1 MQDQIISSSNASNL
15 PPSPLA
21 QLFAAWR
28 FPPEL
33 EPTAFLSMLALI
45 SAMQVSPNPA
55 HRLKVATDQFHLLFP
70 RVNEA
75 QRFFELKLKQALA
88 YLLEQNQP
96 SAALSLLKAYRQLP
110 QFADSEIQLVLTS
123 QIPYECAKLFR
134 SFYD

>member
-1 MQDQIISSSNASNL
+1 MTKEITYSSNASNL

-33 EPTAFLSMLALI
+33 EPSAFLSMLALV

-55 HRLKVATDQFHLLFP
+55 HRLKVATDQFHQLFP

-75 QRFFELKLKQALA
+75 QRFFEQKLKQALA

-96 SAALSLLKAYRQLP
+96 SAALELLKAYRQLP

-123 QIPYECAKLFR
+123 QIPADWRKAFQPFL
-134 SFYD
+134 

>member
-1 MQDQIISSSNASNL
+1 MPEHATSNSNASNL

-75 QRFFELKLKQALA
+75 QRFFEQKLKQALA

-96 SAALSLLKAYRQLP
+96 SAALALLKAYRQLP
-110 QFADSEIQLVLTS
+110 QFADSEIQLVLTG
-123 QIPYECAKLFR
+123 QIPAEWVKAFLPYL
-134 SFYD
+134 

>member
-1 MQDQIISSSNASNL
+1 MPEHATSNSNASNL

-33 EPTAFLSMLALI
+33 EPTAFLSMLALV

-55 HRLKVATDQFHLLFP
+55 HRLKVATDQFHQLFP

-75 QRFFELKLKQALA
+75 QRFFEQKLKQALA
-88 YLLEQNQP
+88 YLLEYNQP
-96 SAALSLLKAYRQLP
+96 SAALALLKAYRQLP
-110 QFADSEIQLVLTS
+110 QFVDSEIQLVLTG
-123 QIPYECAKLFR
+123 QIPAEWVKAFR
-134 SFYD
+134 PYL

>member
-33 EPTAFLSMLALI
+33 EPTAFLSMLALV

-70 RVNEA
+70 KVNEA
-75 QRFFELKLKQALA
+75 QRFFEQKLKQALA

-96 SAALSLLKAYRQLP
+96 SAALALLKAYRQLP
-110 QFADSEIQLVLTS
+110 QFADSEIQLVLTG
-123 QIPYECAKLFR
+123 QIPAEWVKAFLPYL
-134 SFYD
+134 

>member
-75 QRFFELKLKQALA
+75 LRFFEQKLKQALA

-96 SAALSLLKAYRQLP
+96 SAALALLKAYRQLP
-110 QFADSEIQLVLTS
+110 QFADSEIQLVLTG
-123 QIPYECAKLFR
+123 QIPAEWLKAFR
-134 SFYD
+134 PFL

>member
-1 MQDQIISSSNASNL
+1 MPEHATSNSNASNL

-33 EPTAFLSMLALI
+33 EPTAFLSMLALV

-75 QRFFELKLKQALA
+75 QRFFEQKLKQALA

-96 SAALSLLKAYRQLP
+96 SAALALLKAYRQLP
-110 QFADSEIQLVLTS
+110 QFSDSEIQLVLIG
-123 QIPYECAKLFR
+123 QIPAEWVKAFR
-134 SFYD
+134 PYL

>member
-1 MQDQIISSSNASNL
+1 MLEHAISNSSASNL

-55 HRLKVATDQFHLLFP
+55 HRLKVATDQFHQLFP

-88 YLLEQNQP
+88 YLLEHNQP
-96 SAALSLLKAYRQLP
+96 SAALALLKAYRQLP
-110 QFADSEIQLVLTS
+110 QFADSEIQLVLTG
-123 QIPYECAKLFR
+123 QIPAEWLKAFHPFL
-134 SFYD
+134 

>member
-33 EPTAFLSMLALI
+33 EPTAFLSMLALV

-75 QRFFELKLKQALA
+75 QRFFEQKLKQALA

-96 SAALSLLKAYRQLP
+96 SAALALLKAYRQLP
-110 QFADSEIQLVLTS
+110 QFADSEIQLVLTG
-123 QIPYECAKLFR
+123 QIPAEWLKAFR
-134 SFYD
+134 PFL

>member
-1 MQDQIISSSNASNL
+1 MPEHATSNSNASNL

-33 EPTAFLSMLALI
+33 EPTAFLSMLALV

-75 QRFFELKLKQALA
+75 QRFFEQKLKQALA

-96 SAALSLLKAYRQLP
+96 SAALALLKAYRQLP
-110 QFADSEIQLVLTS
+110 QFVDSETQLVLTG
-123 QIPYECAKLFR
+123 QIPAEWVKAFR
-134 SFYD
+134 PYL

>member
-1 MQDQIISSSNASNL
+1 MPEHATSNSNASNL

-33 EPTAFLSMLALI
+33 EPTAFLSMLALV

-75 QRFFELKLKQALA
+75 QRFFEQKLKQALA

-96 SAALSLLKAYRQLP
+96 SAALALLKAYRQLP
-110 QFADSEIQLVLTS
+110 QFVDSEIQLVLTG
-123 QIPYECAKLFR
+123 QIPAEWVKAFR
-134 SFYD
+134 PYL

>member
-1 MQDQIISSSNASNL
+1 MPEHATSNSNASNL

-33 EPTAFLSMLALI
+33 EPTAFLSMLALV

-75 QRFFELKLKQALA
+75 QRFFEQKLKQALA
-88 YLLEQNQP
+88 YLLEYNQP
-96 SAALSLLKAYRQLP
+96 SAALALLKAYRQLP

-123 QIPYECAKLFR
+123 QIPQEWRKTFQPFL
-134 SFYD
+134 

>member
-75 QRFFELKLKQALA
+75 QRFFEQKLKQALA

-96 SAALSLLKAYRQLP
+96 SAALALLKAYRQLP

-123 QIPYECAKLFR
+123 QIPYEWRETFQKFL
-134 SFYD
+134 

>member
-1 MQDQIISSSNASNL
+1 MPEHATSNSNASNL

-45 SAMQVSPNPA
+45 SAMQVSPNPV

-123 QIPYECAKLFR
+123 QIPYEWRETFQKFL
-134 SFYD
+134 

>member
-1 MQDQIISSSNASNL
+1 MTEQFISSSIASNHS
-15 PPSPLA
+15 PSPLA

-45 SAMQVSPNPA
+45 SAMQVSQNSA
-55 HRLKVATDQFHLLFP
+55 HRLKVATDQFHQLFP

-88 YLLEQNQP
+88 YLLEENQP
-96 SAALSLLKAYRQLP
+96 LAALSLLKAYRQLP

-123 QIPYECAKLFR
+123 QIPSEWRNAFR
-134 SFYD
+134 PFL

>member
-1 MQDQIISSSNASNL
+1 MLEHATSNSSASNL

-33 EPTAFLSMLALI
+33 EPTAFLSMLALV

-55 HRLKVATDQFHLLFP
+55 HRLKVATDQFHQLFP

-75 QRFFELKLKQALA
+75 QRFFEQKLKQALA

-96 SAALSLLKAYRQLP
+96 SAALALLKAYRQLP
-110 QFADSEIQLVLTS
+110 QFADSEIQLVLTG
-123 QIPYECAKLFR
+123 QIPAEWVNAFR
-134 SFYD
+134 PYL

>member
-45 SAMQVSPNPA
+45 SAMQVSQNPA

-75 QRFFELKLKQALA
+75 QRFFELKLKQALS

-96 SAALSLLKAYRQLP
+96 SAALALLKAYRQLP
-110 QFADSEIQLVLTS
+110 QFADSEIQLVLTT
-123 QIPYECAKLFR
+123 QTPYEWRETFQKFL
-134 SFYD
+134 

>member
-1 MQDQIISSSNASNL
+1 MPEHATSNSNASNL

-75 QRFFELKLKQALA
+75 QRFFEQKLKQALA

-96 SAALSLLKAYRQLP
+96 SAALALLKAYRQLP
-110 QFADSEIQLVLTS
+110 QFADSEIQLVLTG
-123 QIPYECAKLFR
+123 QIPAEWVKAFR
-134 SFYD
+134 PYL

>member
-1 MQDQIISSSNASNL
+1 MPEHATSNSNASNL
-15 PPSPLA
+15 PLSPLA

-75 QRFFELKLKQALA
+75 QRFFEQKLKQALA

-96 SAALSLLKAYRQLP
+96 SAALALLKAYRQLP
-110 QFADSEIQLVLTS
+110 QFADSEIQLVLTG
-123 QIPYECAKLFR
+123 QIPAEWVKAFLPYL
-134 SFYD
+134 

>member
-33 EPTAFLSMLALI
+33 EPTAFLSMLALV

-75 QRFFELKLKQALA
+75 QRFFEQKLKQALA
-88 YLLEQNQP
+88 YLLEYNQP
-96 SAALSLLKAYRQLP
+96 SAALALLKAYRQLP

-123 QIPYECAKLFR
+123 QIPQEWRKTFQPFL
-134 SFYD
+134 

>member
-1 MQDQIISSSNASNL
+1 MPEHATSNSNASNL

-33 EPTAFLSMLALI
+33 EPTAFLSMLALV

-96 SAALSLLKAYRQLP
+96 SAALALLKAYRQLP
-110 QFADSEIQLVLTS
+110 QFADSEIQLVLTG
-123 QIPYECAKLFR
+123 QIPAEWLKAFR
-134 SFYD
+134 PFL

>member
-1 MQDQIISSSNASNL
+1 MPEHATSNSNASNL

-45 SAMQVSPNPA
+45 SAMQVSPNPV

-88 YLLEQNQP
+88 YLMDQNQP

-123 QIPYECAKLFR
+123 QIPYEWRETFQKFL
-134 SFYD
+134 

>member
-1 MQDQIISSSNASNL
+1 MPEHATSNSNASNL

-33 EPTAFLSMLALI
+33 EPTAFLSMLALV

-75 QRFFELKLKQALA
+75 QRFFEQKLKQALA

-96 SAALSLLKAYRQLP
+96 SAALALLKAYRQLP
-110 QFADSEIQLVLTS
+110 QFSDSEIQLVLTG
-123 QIPYECAKLFR
+123 QIPAEWVKAFR
-134 SFYD
+134 PYL

>member
-1 MQDQIISSSNASNL
+1 MPEHATSNSNASNL

-45 SAMQVSPNPA
+45 SAMQVSPNPV

-96 SAALSLLKAYRQLP
+96 SAALSLLKLIAN
-110 QFADSEIQLVLTS
+110 
-123 QIPYECAKLFR
+123 FR
-134 SFYD
+134 SLRILKFSLF

>member
-1 MQDQIISSSNASNL
+1 MPEHATYNSNASNL

-33 EPTAFLSMLALI
+33 EPTAFLSMLALV

-75 QRFFELKLKQALA
+75 QRFFEQKLKQALA

-96 SAALSLLKAYRQLP
+96 SAALALLKAYRQLP
-110 QFADSEIQLVLTS
+110 QFSDSEIQLVLTG
-123 QIPYECAKLFR
+123 QIPAEWVKAFR
-134 SFYD
+134 PYL

>member
-1 MQDQIISSSNASNL
+1 MPEHATSNSNASNL

-33 EPTAFLSMLALI
+33 EPTAFLSMLALV

-123 QIPYECAKLFR
+123 QIPYEWRETFQKFL
-134 SFYD
+134 

>member
-75 QRFFELKLKQALA
+75 QRFFEQKLKQALA
-88 YLLEQNQP
+88 YLLEYNQP
-96 SAALSLLKAYRQLP
+96 SAALALLKAYRQLP

-123 QIPYECAKLFR
+123 QIPQEWRKTFQPFL
-134 SFYD
+134 

>member
-75 QRFFELKLKQALA
+75 QRFFEQKLKQALA

-96 SAALSLLKAYRQLP
+96 SAALALLKAYRQLP
-110 QFADSEIQLVLTS
+110 QFADSEIQLVLTG
-123 QIPYECAKLFR
+123 QIPAEWLKAFR
-134 SFYD
+134 PFL

>member
-1 MQDQIISSSNASNL
+1 MPEHATSNSNASNL

-33 EPTAFLSMLALI
+33 EPTAFLSMLALV
-45 SAMQVSPNPA
+45 SAMQVSPNSA

-75 QRFFELKLKQALA
+75 QRFFEQKLKQALA

-96 SAALSLLKAYRQLP
+96 SAALALLKAYRQLP
-110 QFADSEIQLVLTS
+110 QFADSEIQLVLTG
-123 QIPYECAKLFR
+123 QIPAEWVKAFR
-134 SFYD
+134 PYL

>member
-33 EPTAFLSMLALI
+33 EPTAFLSMLALV
-45 SAMQVSPNPA
+45 SAMQVSPNSA

-75 QRFFELKLKQALA
+75 QRFFEQKLKQALA

-96 SAALSLLKAYRQLP
+96 SAALALLKAYRQLP
-110 QFADSEIQLVLTS
+110 QFADSEIQLVLTG
-123 QIPYECAKLFR
+123 QIPAEWVKAFR
-134 SFYD
+134 PYL

>member
-1 MQDQIISSSNASNL
+1 MPEHATSSSNASNF

-33 EPTAFLSMLALI
+33 EPTAFLSMLALV

-75 QRFFELKLKQALA
+75 QRFFEQKLKQALA

-96 SAALSLLKAYRQLP
+96 SAALALLKAYRQLP
-110 QFADSEIQLVLTS
+110 QFADSEIQLVLTG
-123 QIPYECAKLFR
+123 QIPAEWLKAFR
-134 SFYD
+134 PFL

>member
-1 MQDQIISSSNASNL
+1 MPEHATSNSNASNL

-33 EPTAFLSMLALI
+33 EPTAFLSMLALV

-75 QRFFELKLKQALA
+75 QRFFEQKLKQALA

-96 SAALSLLKAYRQLP
+96 SAALALLKAYRQLP
-110 QFADSEIQLVLTS
+110 QFADSEIQLVLTG
-123 QIPYECAKLFR
+123 QIPAEWLKAFR
-134 SFYD
+134 PFL

>member
-1 MQDQIISSSNASNL
+1 MPEHATSNSNASNL

-75 QRFFELKLKQALA
+75 QRFFEQKLKQALA

-96 SAALSLLKAYRQLP
+96 SAALALLKAYRQLP
-110 QFADSEIQLVLTS
+110 QFADSEIQLVLTG
-123 QIPYECAKLFR
+123 QIPAEWLKAFR
-134 SFYD
+134 PFL